1 MPLVEIPLSILN
13 IILVIKKYGWNSLGY
28 YFKDSCIN
36 KDVYGAREYRI
47 ALNTLFTGKTGK
59 GFGWSGLTISYELGY
74 MVSDNIYSRLKL
86 KGWILEELLN
96 LVDKNHSIKAFNNLE
111 GKKNLISYLKKRI
124 VKNNEVKEE
133 FDEVVKSVE

>member
-13 IILVIKKYGWNSLGY
+13 IILVIKKYGWNSLGD

-36 KDVYGAREYRI
+36 KDVYGARQYRT

-74 MVSDNIYSRLKL
+74 MVREDIYSNLNMN
-86 KGWILEELLN
+86 GWILEELLN
-96 LVDKNHSIKAFNNLE
+96 LIDKNHSIKAFNNLE
-111 GKKNLISYLKKRI
+111 GRKNVIEYLKYKE
-124 VKNNEVKEE
+124 NEERTIN
-133 FDEVVKSVE
+133 